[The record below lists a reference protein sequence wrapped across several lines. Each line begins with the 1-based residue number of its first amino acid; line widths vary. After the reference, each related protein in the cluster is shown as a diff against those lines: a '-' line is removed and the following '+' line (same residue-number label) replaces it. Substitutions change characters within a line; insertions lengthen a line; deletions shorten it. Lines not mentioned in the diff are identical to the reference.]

1 MLRSLEGLSSEEAWF
16 QLGDSLKIPRPDGT
30 KPTRPDIEPGLAQQY
45 HKALMGLTGP
55 IRDMLR
61 ERRGLTDETLKAFKL
76 GWDGDRITIPIY
88 DEFNVLVNFRR
99 YKWNSTE
106 DQWKVLNYVDEYEN
120 AYGEVRI
127 FGLDRVLDDSV
138 DYVVWSEGEM
148 DRIIAEQYGFPT
160 ACATSGAG
168 TWKPEWTR
176 LFRNKKR
183 VYIAQDNDEAGRNA
197 TQKLCEKLYRVV
209 DVYTINW
216 PEDFPGTTLYNG
228 TAYGTY
234 NDPGWPS
241 GGSYPPAGRMFYSFG
256 NDQISQENGDQ
267 WYYTVIVGH
276 GDGTISIYVN
286 GERILNVPFEK
297 ISHLEF
303 YVGAKVFNALVNE
316 VSAGPFMQ
324 VTEVS
329 LWRGDLSYNARMNVP
344 LKTQPIYKKE
354 NGIYVP
360 NEMY

>member
-1 MLRSLEGLSSEEAWF
+1 MSIFLAHNHKMLKADSQRPGRYFGWTYPDFHHELLYLTYFTKDFLNVTEDTDNPVVRDSSIPLIRNNYASATTHEVGTIGSTHAGLPDTFNGLDYIGIKFNGIVGTRRYYDTIEMPWNLPFESNDRWSATFRAYYPTTGYVKVQYEEASDIDTYYLNPSVSL
-16 QLGDSLKIPRPDGT
+16 LGNYS
-30 KPTRPDIEPGLAQQY
+30 ES
-45 HKALMGLTGP
+45 
-55 IRDMLR
+55 
-61 ERRGLTDETLKAFKL
+61 ERYTEFGS
-76 GWDGDRITIPIY
+76 GD
-88 DEFNVLVNFRR
+88 FR
-99 YKWNSTE
+99 NSAYPH
-106 DQWKVLNYVDEYEN
+106 KVLSTYKH
-120 AYGEVRI
+120 
-127 FGLDRVLDDSV
+127 
-138 DYVVWSEGEM
+138 
-148 DRIIAEQYGFPT
+148 
-160 ACATSGAG
+160 AT
-168 TWKPEWTR
+168 
-176 LFRNKKR
+176 
-183 VYIAQDNDEAGRNA
+183 EANP
-197 TQKLCEKLYRVV
+197 KY
-209 DVYTINW
+209 W
-216 PEDFPGTTLYNG
+216 PDDFPGTTLYNG

-256 NDQISQENGDQ
+256 NDQITQENGDQ

-297 ISHLEF
+297 ISHLQF

-329 LWRGDLSYNARMNVP
+329 LWSGDLSYNNKMNVP

>member
-61 ERRGLTDETLKAFKL
+61 ERRGITDETLKAFKL

-148 DRIIAEQYGFPT
+148 DRIIAEQHGFPT

-209 DVYTINW
+209 DVYTIHW
-216 PEDFPGTTLYNG
+216 PEDFPVKGDITDFFVKSKQNAQDFQMLLDNATRYVDPLLTEDRVADETDAQEVHLSESSEATLHGKRVRIPVIY
-228 TAYGTY
+228 
-234 NDPGWPS
+234 
-241 GGSYPPAGRMFYSFG
+241 FLSF
-256 NDQISQENGDQ
+256 S
-267 WYYTVIVGH
+267 
-276 GDGTISIYVN
+276 
-286 GERILNVPFEK
+286 FFK
-297 ISHLEF
+297 C
-303 YVGAKVFNALVNE
+303 
-316 VSAGPFMQ
+316 
-324 VTEVS
+324 
-329 LWRGDLSYNARMNVP
+329 
-344 LKTQPIYKKE
+344 
-354 NGIYVP
+354 
-360 NEMY
+360 